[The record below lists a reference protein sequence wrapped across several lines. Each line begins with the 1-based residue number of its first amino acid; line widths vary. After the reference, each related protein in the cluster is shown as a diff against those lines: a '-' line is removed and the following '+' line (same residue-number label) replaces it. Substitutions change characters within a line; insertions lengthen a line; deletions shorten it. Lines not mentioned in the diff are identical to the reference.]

1 MCIQRTATRA
11 SWPCIFFRFLV
22 TLVIICP
29 ALAQAEPRRVSQV
42 IDVSLGFDSGRVRVT
57 GLAASVLATPVTLP
71 PFLGRFTLLAVG
83 DDTTTARFDFPML
96 GLPEAPEAGTQSS
109 ARVRLELPQNL
120 RELRVRDARSG
131 RSVVV
136 SLRWLAALWSAR

>member
-1 MCIQRTATRA
+1 MCRPRTPTCA
-11 SWPCIFFRFLV
+11 SWPCIFFRLFV
-22 TLVIICP
+22 TLIIICP
-29 ALAQAEPRRVSQV
+29 ALAAAEPRRVSQV

-57 GLAASVLATPVTLP
+57 GLAASVLETPVALP
-71 PFLGRFTLLAVG
+71 PYLGRFTLSAVG
-83 DDTTTARFDFPML
+83 DDTSTARFDCPRL
-96 GLPEAPEAGTQSS
+96 GLPEAPEAGTQSA

-120 RELRVRDARSG
+120 RELRIRDARSG